1 MFKSLQEKR
10 KKQQENEIMLFTS
23 IIAFIGMVVEF

>member
-10 KKQQENEIMLFTS
+10 KKQQENEIMLFTI
-23 IIAFIGMVVEF
+23 IIAFVGMVLEF